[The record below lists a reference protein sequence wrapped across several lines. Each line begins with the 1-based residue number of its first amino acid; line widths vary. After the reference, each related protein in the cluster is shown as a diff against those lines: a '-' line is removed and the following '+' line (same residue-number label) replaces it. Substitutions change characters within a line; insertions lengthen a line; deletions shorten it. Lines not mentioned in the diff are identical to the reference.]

1 MDNER
6 RRNNLPDPQLST
18 EPDAH
23 VMARHLKTVVRALLV
38 GFLVGTIAAL
48 LFFRP
53 VAYLCAIP
61 IPVLYIVLVLANSY
75 ERSARASRL
84 RRTGQVHLSGREIQ
98 LDEEVAGVSTAL
110 KIAGA
115 IALAAIIIA
124 ASLFEWKFVGIA
136 AAAVFFYVSFMMLP
150 YWPLFVSES
159 RREEHEKVTGESE
172 EDG

>member
-1 MDNER
+1 MANDN
-6 RRNNLPDPQLST
+6 RRNVSPDPQLSA

-23 VMARHLKTVVRALLV
+23 VKARHLKTVVQALLV
-38 GFLVGTIAAL
+38 AFLVGTIVAL

-61 IPVLYIVLVLANSY
+61 IPVLYIVLVLVNSY
-75 ERSARASRL
+75 ERSARASHL
-84 RRTGQVHLSGREIQ
+84 RRSGQTHLGAREIK
-98 LDEEVAGVSTAL
+98 LDEEVAGVATAL

-136 AAAVFFYVSFMMLP
+136 AAGVFFYVSFMMLP

-172 EDG
+172 EEG